1 MRDSPVVRRPAHS
14 CRKTGGTDRPRG
26 VVLTAAVVVLVA
38 ATGPLAAQG
47 SNVAAPFGTVGAWSG
62 RSNAS

>member
-1 MRDSPVVRRPAHS
+1 MRDSPVVRRPARS

-47 SNVAAPFGTVGAWSG
+47 STLLPHSEPWEHG
-62 RSNAS
+62 RSG